1 MSRLACRTAVVET
14 PFLDLADDPDLNAPL
29 RRFSSD
35 VAISKRRVRRSFGR
49 TRVLRE
55 HVGTVAVRPPLNE
68 SAFELVANALRH
80 R

>member
-14 PFLDLADDPDLNAPL
+14 PFLNLADDPKRA
-29 RRFSSD
+29 
-35 VAISKRRVRRSFGR
+35 VAALFVRCRHLEETRSQIIGR

-68 SAFELVANALRH
+68 SAFELVANALTH